1 VIVGHVNVMTEETDD
16 HRRARGIIEVH
27 GDAAATVARDN
38 ATSAALAGQAVQAK
52 SWIKVLSIIQ
62 QHQSNKA

>member
-1 VIVGHVNVMTEETDD
+1 VTEGSDD
-16 HRRARGIIEVH
+16 HRRARVIIDVH

-62 QHQSNKA
+62 QQQSNKA

>member
-1 VIVGHVNVMTEETDD
+1 MTEESDD

-27 GDAAATVARDN
+27 GDAAAAVARDN
-38 ATSAALAGQAVQAK
+38 VTSAALAGQVIQAK

-62 QHQSNKA
+62 QQQSNKT

>member
-1 VIVGHVNVMTEETDD
+1 MSEEWDD
-16 HRRARGIIEVH
+16 RRRARGIIDVH

-62 QHQSNKA
+62 QQQSKKP